1 MTTPAFRTVI
11 LGETVGRAALV
22 ARRAWRCADRA
33 AAAVRRAGDVLAV
46 AVLSAQP
53 RRWGR

>member
-1 MTTPAFRTVI
+1 MSVPYRQVF

-46 AVLSAQP
+46 AVLTARGPWRAS
-53 RRWGR
+53 